1 MFAILFPV
9 CAIPIIGIL
18 AWSQIKARRSGL
30 VHSTNPY
37 EAVQVRENIAKVPLA
52 KSLLVWS
59 REMDL
64 IGLILFTAGWTCVSL
79 KSAHSL
85 RCSRLTTGFSS
96 FSSP

>member
-9 CAIPIIGIL
+9 CSIPIIGIL

-37 EAVQVRENIAKVPLA
+37 EAVQVRETVGKIPLA
-52 KSLLVWS
+52 RSLLVWS

-64 IGLILFTAGWTCVSL
+64 VGLILFTAGWTCVS
-79 KSAHSL
+79 
-85 RCSRLTTGFSS
+85 RPIVRSRL
-96 FSSP
+96 